1 MPCTILKKPQVD
13 AVISEPKS
21 FAKRVLIIAQKV
33 AMPKEVR
40 VMASM
45 ICHMAEHRGTRKQPT
60 PPTASLQCMSLRVN
74 KWQVWGILSSIKSG
88 QKTEP
93 ARHMLVSNYSYFIS

>member
-1 MPCTILKKPQVD
+1 MKPQTPCTILKKPQVD
-13 AVISEPKS
+13 AVISAPKS
-21 FAKRVLIIAQKV
+21 FANRVLISAQKA

-60 PPTASLQCMSLRVN
+60 PPTARLQCMSLRVN
-74 KWQVWGILSSIKSG
+74 KYGRCGAFCYQLRVSRRLSQPGI
-88 QKTEP
+88 
-93 ARHMLVSNYSYFIS
+93 Y